1 MLGMGNKKTETQKD
15 VAGVRTRSMSKKGSV
30 AIAALAA
37 DVEMDVELGMS
48 PLLFMV
54 RFFEGILAQGRR

>member
-37 DVEMDVELGMS
+37 DVEMD
-48 PLLFMV
+48 
-54 RFFEGILAQGRR
+54 RRKEDRKNEAAKQRETKKAVYAFP